1 MGKKNEI
8 TVGLAF
14 TGSFCTYDKMKE
26 VAVWSDGY
34 LDMTPYNNEF
44 IYVDGVHLHK
54 VSGEIVTRKIAEWLK
69 TKIGFLKMILS
80 PVLIDSQR
88 KYLTIS

>member
-1 MGKKNEI
+1 MVRLPIHEGVLKVEDELIPDFN
-8 TVGLAF
+8 
-14 TGSFCTYDKMKE
+14 DKMKE

-69 TKIGFLKMILS
+69 TKK
-80 PVLIDSQR
+80 
-88 KYLTIS
+88 